1 MYFPNYKVIL
11 SFDAVV
17 IEDRPGCVH
26 KLMCTCVCVCVCLL
40 CLSEHTCAWMHS
52 WCVCVYLCG
61 ACLCKHGCVC
71 GGWGHVC
78 TSCVCMDVCCMFK
91 CTCVHV
97 HTRIHMGMGV
107 HVMHVCWPPILLVN
121 IMILFE

>member
-26 KLMCTCVCVCVCLL
+26 SRCAHVYVCVSVCCVCMSTDVHGCI
-40 CLSEHTCAWMHS
+40 AG
-52 WCVCVYLCG
+52 VCVYLHG

-71 GGWGHVC
+71 GEWGHVC
-78 TSCVCMDVCCMFK
+78 TSCVCMDVCCVFK

-97 HTRIHMGMGV
+97 RTRIHMGMGV